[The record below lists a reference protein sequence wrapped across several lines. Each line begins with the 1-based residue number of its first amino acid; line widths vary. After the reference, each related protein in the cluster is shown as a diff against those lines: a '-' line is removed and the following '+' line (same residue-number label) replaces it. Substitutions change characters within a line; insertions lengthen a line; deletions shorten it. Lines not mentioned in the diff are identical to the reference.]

1 MVDRKL
7 KRGLHDTCCD
17 SSRRTSRKSGN
28 MNARHARLILV
39 AALLLVVGGT
49 GCGKKQRTRAGAPQ
63 LPSPVT
69 VRPGDFE
76 YGRASWYGHPFHGR
90 QTSSGETYDMHK
102 LTAAHRTLPFGTQ
115 VEVTNMENE
124 RRVQVHINDRG
135 PFVDGRI
142 IDLSLKAAK
151 AIRMVGPGTAQVRVR
166 ILRVPGN
173 ASTSSADGRDVVRT
187 RAGRY
192 SVQVGAFAE
201 WRNADQL
208 RARLARSYPQ
218 YPVLLNLTPDGAR
231 YRVWVGN
238 EPSEQRA
245 ALIAGRL
252 RQDQLAAFVVR
263 LD

>member
-1 MVDRKL
+1 
-7 KRGLHDTCCD
+7 
-17 SSRRTSRKSGN
+17 
-28 MNARHARLILV
+28 MNARLILV
-39 AALLLVVGGT
+39 VVLVLAVGT
-49 GCGKKQRTRAGAPQ
+49 GCGKKRRARARAPR
-63 LPSPVT
+63 LPSPVA
-69 VRPGDFE
+69 VQPGDFE
-76 YGRASWYGHPFHGR
+76 YGHASWYGHPYHGR
-90 QTSSGETYDMHK
+90 RTSSGETYDMHQ

-124 RRVQVHINDRG
+124 RKVQVRINDRG

-151 AIRMVGPGTAQVRVR
+151 AIRMVGPGTARVRVR
-166 ILRVPGN
+166 ILRVPGHG
-173 ASTSSADGRDVVRT
+173 STSSADGRDVVRT

-208 RARLARSYPQ
+208 RARLVRSYPQ
-218 YPVLLNLTPDGAR
+218 YPVLLNLTRDGAR

>member
-1 MVDRKL
+1 
-7 KRGLHDTCCD
+7 
-17 SSRRTSRKSGN
+17 
-28 MNARHARLILV
+28 MNARLILV
-39 AALLLVVGGT
+39 VVLVLAVGT
-49 GCGKKQRTRAGAPQ
+49 GCGKKRRAQARAPR
-63 LPSPVT
+63 LPSPVA
-69 VRPGDFE
+69 VQPGDFE
-76 YGRASWYGHPFHGR
+76 YGHASWYGHPYHGR
-90 QTSSGETYDMHK
+90 RTSSGETYDMHQ
-102 LTAAHRTLPFGTQ
+102 LTAAHRTLPFGTR
-115 VEVTNMENE
+115 VEVSNMENE
-124 RRVQVHINDRG
+124 RKVQVRINDRG

-151 AIRMVGPGTAQVRVR
+151 AIRMVGPGTALVQVKV
-166 ILRVPGN
+166 LRVPGH
-173 ASTSSADGRDVVRT
+173 ASTSSAGARGVART

-192 SVQVGAFAE
+192 TVQVGAFADR
-201 WRNADQL
+201 RNADRL

-218 YPVLLNLTPDGAR
+218 YPVLMNLTSDGHR